1 MKVVTANKINRLWR
15 NGVLAKMIA
24 KTKVLN
30 TAEEIEANT
39 SAENVAGALVAKE
52 LINNLAHG
60 QIEFDID
67 SDGKG
72 FWRAVGADTWSP
84 FSAKPLYLC
93 TVANSD
99 KPETKIVD
107 LSSYL
112 DNPSKY
118 SANNFIIVPKSVGY
132 YGQCYSGAGSSSYT
146 PRYGTVDI
154 SISYDNA
161 TGNLII
167 NGLNAGTS
175 FANGGFVYRGYI
187 ASFDVLFIP

>member
-1 MKVVTANKINRLWR
+1 MKSIGEKIADGIQKFYTAFINQR
-15 NGVLAKMIA
+15 VL
-24 KTKVLN
+24 T
-30 TAEEIEANT
+30 TPEEVQANT
-39 SAENVAGALVAKE
+39 NEKNLASAVVVGE
-52 LINNLAHG
+52 IYNNLAHG

-72 FWRAVGADTWSP
+72 YYRKTGADTWSP
-84 FSAKPLYLC
+84 FSRKPLFLC

-118 SANNFIIVPKSVGY
+118 SANNFIIIPKSVGY
-132 YGQCYSGAGSSSYT
+132 YGQCYSGAGSSSYN
-146 PRYGTVDI
+146 PRNGTVDI

-175 FANGGFVYRGYI
+175 YNNGGFVYRGYI

>member
-1 MKVVTANKINRLWR
+1 MVCQCVCYIFFK
-15 NGVLAKMIA
+15 
-24 KTKVLN
+24 KTKENRIINTLN
-30 TAEEIEANT
+30 
-39 SAENVAGALVAKE
+39 
-52 LINNLAHG
+52 NNLAHG

-72 FWRAVGADTWSP
+72 YYRKTGADTWSP
-84 FSAKPLYLC
+84 FSRKPLFLC

-118 SANNFIIVPKSVGY
+118 SANNFIIIPKSVGY
-132 YGQCYSGAGSSSYT
+132 YGQCYSGAGSSSYN
-146 PRYGTVDI
+146 PRNGTVDI

-175 FANGGFVYRGYI
+175 YNNGGFVYRGYI

>member
-1 MKVVTANKINRLWR
+1 MWCGL
-15 NGVLAKMIA
+15 
-24 KTKVLN
+24 
-30 TAEEIEANT
+30 
-39 SAENVAGALVAKE
+39 

-72 FWRAVGADTWSP
+72 YYRKTGADTWSP

-118 SANNFIIVPKSVGY
+118 SANNFIIIPKSVGY
-132 YGQCYSGAGSSSYT
+132 YGQCYSGAGSSSYN

-175 FANGGFVYRGYI
+175 YNNGFVYRGYI